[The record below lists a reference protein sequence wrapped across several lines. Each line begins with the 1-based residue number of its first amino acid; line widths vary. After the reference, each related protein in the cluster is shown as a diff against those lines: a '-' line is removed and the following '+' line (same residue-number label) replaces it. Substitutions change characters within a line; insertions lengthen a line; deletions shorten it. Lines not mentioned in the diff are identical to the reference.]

1 MISLRTSI
9 GLRGLLNLLTICSL
23 YYRLV
28 KNIVG
33 VTSCYELEMIAEHTA
48 SGSLFESISLQ
59 QNPLPPPPPP
69 IILNYKRFLSIHIL

>member
-1 MISLRTSI
+1 MLRISNGVRDLP
-9 GLRGLLNLLTICSL
+9 NLLTIYSL

-28 KNIVG
+28 QIIIG

-59 QNPLPPPPPP
+59 QNP
-69 IILNYKRFLSIHIL
+69 